1 MPNTIEWGET
11 SINKWRI
18 GFNVLQLNGAKWRKK
33 RLGENRKD
41 WILGA
46 PVCPSLRFSGWILN
60 EESSLSLS
68 PWHRGWSH
76 SWHSG
81 VLTEVA
87 LWGVYSCRSTGRG
100 HLYYCCFPARRYL
113 PPPNSHPMLGLGLI
127 LQKFPDLKETAERL
141 IQSLP
146 FMYEERSVDTLSKSL
161 QDSRVW
167 DPVSW
172 SGKKLMGIQYT
183 KQHKCYYVCVS
194 TECSEHSQA
203 ACLIFLSYH
212 SKPEEAW
219 W

>member
-1 MPNTIEWGET
+1 MSLLGMFWMIGLNPYQERTITYQERTYLLSCAKYYLNGGET

-18 GFNVLQLNGAKWRKK
+18 GFNMLQLNGAKWRKK

-113 PPPNSHPMLGLGLI
+113 PPPTPT
-127 LQKFPDLKETAERL
+127 P
-141 IQSLP
+141 
-146 FMYEERSVDTLSKSL
+146 
-161 QDSRVW
+161 
-167 DPVSW
+167 
-172 SGKKLMGIQYT
+172 
-183 KQHKCYYVCVS
+183 C
-194 TECSEHSQA
+194 
-203 ACLIFLSYH
+203 
-212 SKPEEAW
+212 
-219 W
+219 

>member
-1 MPNTIEWGET
+1 M
-11 SINKWRI
+11 
-18 GFNVLQLNGAKWRKK
+18 LQLNGAKWRKK

-113 PPPNSHPMLGLGLI
+113 PPSNSHPMLGLGLI

-146 FMYEERSVDTLSKSL
+146 FMREERSVDTFVNCFRTVESEILFLGQGKSL
-161 QDSRVW
+161 WASN
-167 DPVSW
+167 
-172 SGKKLMGIQYT
+172 IQNGT
-183 KQHKCYYVCVS
+183 SATMCVCVYRVLR
-194 TECSEHSQA
+194 TLGGGLFNI
-203 ACLIFLSYH
+203 LILSL
-212 SKPEEAW
+212 
-219 W
+219 